1 MNIPDELLAAYVDG
15 ELEGAERAR
24 IEQAI
29 LHDARV
35 ARRVAHYR
43 VLRARMRTRVDGA
56 LHEPLSQ
63 RLHTARAS
71 TPTGTAQIIDLARV
85 RAERKRRA
93 ERHRFMQSHRI
104 AIAAS
109 LIGGLLMGML
119 AERLITAD
127 ALTEYH
133 DGALIA
139 RGVLAQALDNQLAS
153 SPVPGSQIR
162 VGLSFKAKNG
172 SYCRTFSVTD
182 EHGLAGLA
190 CHAQAQWHVLTLVG
204 SGAAGATGATGTT
217 EAAGS
222 AEGIRMAA
230 SASAP
235 VLMQAVKQRISG
247 APLDAQAEERA
258 RGSDWR

>member
-1 MNIPDELLAAYVDG
+1 
-15 ELEGAERAR
+15 
-24 IEQAI
+24 
-29 LHDARV
+29 
-35 ARRVAHYR
+35 
-43 VLRARMRTRVDGA
+43 
-56 LHEPLSQ
+56 
-63 RLHTARAS
+63 
-71 TPTGTAQIIDLARV
+71 
-85 RAERKRRA
+85 
-93 ERHRFMQSHRI
+93 
-104 AIAAS
+104 
-109 LIGGLLMGML
+109 
-119 AERLITAD
+119 
-127 ALTEYH
+127 
-133 DGALIA
+133 
-139 RGVLAQALDNQLAS
+139 
-153 SPVPGSQIR
+153 
-162 VGLSFKAKNG
+162 
-172 SYCRTFSVTD
+172 TD